1 MDFLLRLDFRL
12 DVLGIVGGD
21 FSFSPV
27 FSDEGLSNLSNK
39 FSDKTYDMTHPGF
52 AMVSGCWAPRRRDF
66 GSVGVDDASATTF
79 GFFARL
85 GGVGPLVSTMFSG
98 LGSRSG
104 RVLRLRDL
112 GRG

>member
-1 MDFLLRLDFRL
+1 
-12 DVLGIVGGD
+12 
-21 FSFSPV
+21 
-27 FSDEGLSNLSNK
+27 
-39 FSDKTYDMTHPGF
+39 MTHPGF

-66 GSVGVDDASATTF
+66 GSVGVGRVGVDDSSVTTF

-85 GGVGPLVSTMFSG
+85 GGIGLLVSTMVSG

-112 GRG
+112 GGG